1 MIATFRFGVGLGLAL
16 TSVFIRQIGLA
27 IFFGFVVAY
36 PFWRGL
42 GRKWFLQ
49 AVVPAVL
56 AFVALKAYERGL
68 IAVERMPRIYPKFN
82 EGLSRPLRELAQL
95 RLGVLMVPIFRV
107 LELLI
112 YLGLF
117 TAPFSLLLWPSSL
130 SRLSRRGRIVE
141 LGWVGGLTVVMTA
154 CVCGQRG
161 LMPIGGNIVLD
172 FGLGFRVG
180 LSGEWPGRAPAVVA
194 LGVTVLS
201 VLGAILVLQALAR
214 VVWRILIRPKSPEV
228 AAWRR
233 V

>member
-68 IAVERMPRIYPKFN
+68 IAVERMPRIYDKFN
-82 EGLSRPLRELAQL
+82 QALSEPLRELTQL
-95 RLGVLMVPIFRV
+95 KLGVVKVPIIR
-107 LELLI
+107 LRELLI

-141 LGWVGGLTVVMTA
+141 LGWVGGLTVLLTA
-154 CVCGQRG
+154 ACAVRKTLDAHRARRRLGFWVGSSVGAVGRVARSSAHRG
-161 LMPIGGNIVLD
+161 RAGCDSPVGSGRD
-172 FGLGFRVG
+172 PCAPGLGA
-180 LSGEWPGRAPAVVA
+180 SGMANPDPSKEP
-194 LGVTVLS
+194 
-201 VLGAILVLQALAR
+201 
-214 VVWRILIRPKSPEV
+214 
-228 AAWRR
+228 
-233 V
+233 